1 MIRTGTEVEWAWGN
15 GTATGTVVEVHHGK
29 VTRTLQGSEIT
40 RNGSDDDPA
49 LLIEQ
54 EDGARVLKL
63 RSEISRA

>member
-1 MIRTGTEVEWAWGN
+1 MIRTGTEVEWPWGN
-15 GTATGTVVEVHHGK
+15 GTASGRVVEVHHAT

-63 RSEISRA
+63 RSEVSRA